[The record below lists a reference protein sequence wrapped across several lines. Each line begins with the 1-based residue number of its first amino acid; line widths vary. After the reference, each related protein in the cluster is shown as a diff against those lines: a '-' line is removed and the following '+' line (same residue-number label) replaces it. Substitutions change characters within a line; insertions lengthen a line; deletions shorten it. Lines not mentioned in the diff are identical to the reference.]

1 MTFVDRPTTV
11 RCFVV
16 TVRAIKVNYEC
27 LAYNEIP
34 FDGITRPEQ
43 EHDSLSSFL
52 LCANFL

>member
-11 RCFVV
+11 RCFAV
-16 TVRAIKVNYEC
+16 TVLAIKVNYDC